1 MGKRVLSDPDFIREF
16 EALGAKALGRKHGIS
31 ERGVLSR
38 RTRIEQRIQR
48 QLTSPHTNTGT
59 TRHNVAH
66 PQRAEIEVCTGV
78 VLVGSDAHYWP
89 GDISPAHRAFVR
101 FCKELKPQVVIMNG
115 DAIDAATISRHAPI
129 GWEKRP
135 TLVDEIDAA
144 KDRLAEIE
152 KAAFRARKIWSLGN
166 HDGRFETRIA
176 TVAPEYAKIHGVHL
190 RDHFP
195 LWAPCWSAWINN
207 DVVVKHRFK
216 GGMHAPQNNTLWS
229 GRTMVTGHLHSA
241 KVQPITDYN
250 GTRYGV
256 DTGCLA
262 STDAKQFVDYT
273 EDSPKNWRSGF
284 CVLTFIEGRLLMP
297 ELVAVWDEDSV
308 QFRGEIIR
316 V

>member
-1 MGKRVLSDPDFIREF
+1 LARR
-16 EALGAKALGRKHGIS
+16 GRL
-31 ERGVLSR
+31 ENLY
-38 RTRIEQRIQR
+38 QR
-48 QLTSPHTNTGT
+48 QLTSPHTKSGQ

-66 PQRAEIEVCTGV
+66 PHRIGIDIVSGV

-89 GDISPAHRAFVR
+89 GPASTAHRAFVK
-101 FCKELKPQVVIMNG
+101 FAKELKPAAVIMNG
-115 DAIDAATISRHAPI
+115 DAIDAATISRHPPI

-135 TLVDEIDAA
+135 PLI
-144 KDRLAEIE
+144 AEIE
-152 KAAFRARKIWSLGN
+152 AAQERMGEIEKVAGRAQKIWTLGN

-190 RDHFP
+190 RDHFE
-195 LWAPCWSAWINN
+195 LWSPCWSAWIND

-216 GGMHAPQNNTLWS
+216 GGMHAPQNNTLWA

-262 STDAKQFVDYT
+262 NTDAKAFVDYS
-273 EDSPKNWRSGF
+273 EDSPKNWRSAF
-284 CVLTFIEGRLLMP
+284 AVLTFKDGKLLQP
-297 ELVAVWDEDSV
+297 ELVLVWGEDHV
-308 QFRGEIIR
+308 QFRGEIIK